1 MGMNNRLHLNNLTL
15 SQMGLLTNLECRPN
29 GRASMKKLEQLLPVA
44 PSTVVGLVS
53 RLEQKD
59 FLSSHEDAH
68 DRRVKLVE
76 LTEKGRKTC
85 NLAKRFMEHDPAW
98 LLQGVN
104 EEEKEPFYPFLL
116 RVVHNVTEKK

>member
-1 MGMNNRLHLNNLTL
+1 MNNRLRLNNLTL

-29 GRASMKKLEQLLPVA
+29 GRASMKELEQLLPVA
-44 PSTVVGLVS
+44 QSTVVGLVS

-59 FLSSHEDAH
+59 VLSSHEDAH

-85 NLAKRFMEHDPAW
+85 NLAKRFMEHDQAW
-98 LLQGVN
+98 LLQGSM
-104 EEEKEPFYPFLL
+104 
-116 RVVHNVTEKK
+116 KKKKSRFIHSCCALCIM

>member
-1 MGMNNRLHLNNLTL
+1 MNNRLRLNNLTL
-15 SQMGLLTNLECRPN
+15 SQMGLLTNLEYRPN
-29 GRASMKKLEQLLPVA
+29 GRASMKELEQLLPVA
-44 PSTVVGLVS
+44 PSTGVGLVS

-59 FLSSHEDAH
+59 VLSSHEDAH

-98 LLQGVN
+98 LLQGGGN